1 MAARVSERPA
11 SSADE
16 RPAPSPGEGQS
27 RRLLIVLVAIL
38 VFGWVFLYRFNT
50 LGGAFGGFDN
60 DHFLHFVYA
69 KQVQAGEQPL
79 RDFLDAGLQG
89 AAPSLTYELSAAA
102 QNYFGNNLRSEA
114 WLTVG
119 AIALA
124 AAVTFVAASTI
135 APWPWALAMA
145 LLSALISP
153 KLYSYP
159 KVLVTAVASLLIV
172 GSSGLPTPPRIA
184 LMSVCTAV
192 AFLFRHD
199 LAMYCV
205 VGFVVMM
212 GCAPGAPWRGRLT
225 RAAAY
230 LVVTG
235 VMLAPSLW
243 WVQRYRGLPE
253 YLRNGLEMSRNE
265 AERTRIGWPRFS
277 LDAGLSSVFASDDN
291 AETWIYY
298 VFLAVPVIV
307 LGATAWKML
316 RVGIE
321 RASADT
327 RAAALVALSVM
338 TMLLS
343 HYFLRGN
350 LAARFG
356 DMAPPMAV
364 LAAYLLFVSTKG
376 LAIDWPA
383 FAQRTSVG
391 RLATAAVAIA
401 VFATTVA
408 CTWRLASVGSEL
420 RTARLLEPGDVFTRT
435 RQASRDLAEMPAS
448 LRELQ
453 AADRMQAAA
462 YLHRCTKPTDRAL
475 ILGYATDVLAFSER
489 LFAGGRASF
498 FVGFYTDE
506 RYSREA
512 VASLESRSVP
522 IVLGGELLDD
532 ARMPVLVNYL
542 RSHYDEVGKVTINE
556 DELRVLVRRGLASV
570 PAGPGGLPCF
580 G

>member
-11 SSADE
+11 SS
-16 RPAPSPGEGQS
+16 PVEGQS
-27 RRLLIVLVAIL
+27 RRLLIVVVALL

-69 KQVQAGEQPL
+69 KQVQGGEQPL

-89 AAPSLTYELSAAA
+89 AVPSLTYELSAAA

-119 AIALA
+119 AVALA

-172 GSSGLPTPPRIA
+172 GSAGLPSPPRIA

-199 LAMYCV
+199 LAIYCV
-205 VGFVVMM
+205 VGFVAVM
-212 GCAPGAPWRGRLT
+212 GCATGAPWRDRLI

-230 LVVTG
+230 LAVTG

-253 YLRNGLEMSRNE
+253 YVRNGLEMSRNE

-277 LDAGLSSVFASDDN
+277 LDAGLSSAFESDDN

-298 VFLAVPVIV
+298 VFLAVPVV
-307 LGATAWKML
+307 VFGATAWKML
-316 RVGIE
+316 RGGID
-321 RASADT
+321 RATVHT

-364 LAAYLLFVSTKG
+364 LAAYLLFVSTKR
-376 LAIDWPA
+376 LAIDWRPSLA
-383 FAQRTSVG
+383 GA
-391 RLATAAVAIA
+391 ATAIL
-401 VFATTVA
+401 VFGVTVL

-512 VASLESRSVP
+512 VASLESKSVP

-532 ARMPVLVNYL
+532 ARMPVIVNYL

-556 DELRVLVRRGLASV
+556 GELRVLVRRGLASV